1 MGRAPTVLEG
11 EVIIPGLS
19 GESFLR
25 LFSYIIS
32 NISIDAMNKNADML
46 IVLGFFRKRESIGE
60 IWRDRQR
67 DREKEAEIYYKKLTC
82 ATMEAQKC
90 PDLPSAGNPGDLVVL
105 VQVQRPE
112 DQE

>member
-1 MGRAPTVLEG
+1 MGPAPTVLEG

-19 GESFLR
+19 EESFLR
-25 LFSYIIS
+25 LFLYIIS
-32 NISIDAMNKNADML
+32 NISIDATNKNADML

-67 DREKEAEIYYKKLTC
+67 EKEAEIYYKKLTC

-90 PDLPSAGNPGDLVVL
+90 PDLLSAGNPGDLVVL
-105 VQVQRPE
+105 GQVQRPK

>member
-1 MGRAPTVLEG
+1 MERQTE
-11 EVIIPGLS
+11 
-19 GESFLR
+19 
-25 LFSYIIS
+25 
-32 NISIDAMNKNADML
+32 
-46 IVLGFFRKRESIGE
+46 RE
-60 IWRDRQR
+60 
-67 DREKEAEIYYKKLTC
+67 RENEAEIYYKKLTC